1 MEMGEP
7 VDDGAAASSS
17 SSSSS
22 FSSLPGA
29 DEDEDAFQ
37 EPFRGHGARA
47 PPAAGV
53 GQRTPRRLW
62 AAARA
67 GAPRLRQAF
76 EDAARDLVAWTR
88 QIGAARA
95 LLVVSVGSVALAALT
110 ALLIVVVFVAAAAT
124 NAVAF
129 SVLVSMT
136 AAGGLLAV
144 LLALLAA
151 AYVCALSAAVFVI
164 SATTI
169 VTVIAI
175 TIATGW
181 AAFFW
186 VVWFGARE
194 CLNLTTKRW
203 TTGATIL

>member
-1 MEMGEP
+1 MGEP
-7 VDDGAAASSS
+7 VDDGAAASPSS

-22 FSSLPGA
+22 LSGA
-29 DEDEDAFQ
+29 EEDVSFQ
-37 EPFRGHGARA
+37 DQPSRHGARV
-47 PPAAGV
+47 PPAAAGV
-53 GQRTPRRLW
+53 GQQPIPRRLW

-67 GAPRLRQAF
+67 GAPMLRRPC
-76 EDAARDLVAWTR
+76 ENAAGELVAWTR
-88 QIGAARA
+88 RGGAPRA

-110 ALLIVVVFVAAAAT
+110 GLLVVVFFVAAAAT
-124 NAVAF
+124 NAAVF

-136 AAGGLLAV
+136 AAGGFLAV
-144 LLALLAA
+144 MLALLAA
-151 AYVCALSAAVFVI
+151 AYVCALSVAVFVI

-169 VTVIAI
+169 TTVIAI

-186 VVWFGARE
+186 VVWFAARE

-203 TTGATIL
+203 ATGATIR

>member
-1 MEMGEP
+1 MDMGEP

-17 SSSSS
+17 SSS

-29 DEDEDAFQ
+29 DEDAFQ
-37 EPFRGHGARA
+37 EPLRGHGARA

-67 GAPRLRQAF
+67 GAPRLRQAC
-76 EDAARDLVAWTR
+76 ENAARDLVAWTR
-88 QIGAARA
+88 QGGAARA
-95 LLVVSVGSVALAALT
+95 LLVVTVGSVALAAVT
-110 ALLIVVVFVAAAAT
+110 GLLIVVVFVAAAAT

-129 SVLVSMT
+129 SILVSMT

-151 AYVCALSAAVFVI
+151 AYVCALSVAVFVI
-164 SATTI
+164 SSTTI

-203 TTGATIL
+203 TTGATIP

>member
-7 VDDGAAASSS
+7 VHDGAAAASSS

-22 FSSLPGA
+22 SSLSGA
-29 DEDEDAFQ
+29 EEHAFEDQ
-37 EPFRGHGARA
+37 CRGHGARA
-47 PPAAGV
+47 PPAASV

-67 GAPRLRQAF
+67 GAPRLRQAC
-76 EDAARDLVAWTR
+76 DSAARDLVAWIR
-88 QIGAARA
+88 QGGAPRP
-95 LLVVSVGSVALAALT
+95 LVVVSVGSVALAALT
-110 ALLIVVVFVAAAAT
+110 GLLIVVVFVAAAAT

-136 AAGGLLAV
+136 AAGAFLAV

-151 AYVCALSAAVFVI
+151 AYVCALSVAVLVI
-164 SATTI
+164 SATTV

-175 TIATGW
+175 TIASGW

-203 TTGATIL
+203 TTGATIP